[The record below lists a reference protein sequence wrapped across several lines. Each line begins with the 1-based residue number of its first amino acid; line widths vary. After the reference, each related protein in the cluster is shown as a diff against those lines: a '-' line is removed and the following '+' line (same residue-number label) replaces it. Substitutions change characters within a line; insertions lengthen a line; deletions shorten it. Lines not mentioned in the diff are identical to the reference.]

1 MPMILTFLGKGGSG
15 RSTIAIAAARRLSQ
29 EGKRVLLVTQDPT
42 TDFLLETPLSTEPT
56 SIAAQFW
63 AVKLQAAVLLEE
75 SWEEIK
81 KLEAEYL
88 RSPLLKEVYGQELS
102 VLPGMDQ
109 ALALNALREYYESG
123 EYDVIVFDGT
133 GDLNMLRM
141 FAIPEHLSWYIR
153 RFQNLFLNSDLGK
166 AISPFIQPIS
176 SAILNVTW
184 TAEDLTNN
192 RNANQANQ
200 MLERGKT
207 ALREG
212 NVAGYLVTD
221 DDPYALK
228 TAKFLWGSAQQSGLT
243 IAGVLLNQETQVRE
257 VVTSEFA
264 PLPVSALPAINPG
277 EWESLGNALPDLAGA
292 ISQAPPTV
300 EIDRTQRTV
309 KVFLPGFSKK
319 EIKLTQPQTQQEI
332 TIEAGDQRRNI
343 ELPPPLKGQPVT
355 GAKFLEDGHL
365 LVSF

>member
-1 MPMILTFLGKGGSG
+1 MILTFLGKGGSG
-15 RSTIAIAAARRLSQ
+15 RTTLAIAAAQRLSK
-29 EGKRVLLVTQDPT
+29 EGKRVLLATQDPT
-42 TDFLLETPLSTEPT
+42 TEFLLETPLSTEPT
-56 SIAAQFW
+56 SISAQFW

-81 KLEAEYL
+81 KLEAQYL

-109 ALALNALREYYESG
+109 GLALNALREYYESG
-123 EYDVIVFDGT
+123 QYDVIIFDGT
-133 GDLNMLRM
+133 GDLNLLRM

-192 RNANQANQ
+192 PNANQANQ

-212 NVAGYLVTD
+212 NVAGYLVAD

-243 IAGVLLNQETQVRE
+243 IAGVLLNRETQVRE
-257 VVTSEFA
+257 VVNSEFA
-264 PLPVSALPAINPG
+264 PLPVTAVPAIDSG
-277 EWESLGNALPDLAGA
+277 EWESLGNALPDLVGA

-332 TIEAGDQRRNI
+332 AIEAGDQRRNI

>member
-1 MPMILTFLGKGGSG
+1 MILTFLGKGGSG
-15 RSTIAIAAARRLSQ
+15 RTTLAIAAAQQLSQ
-29 EGKRVLLVTQDPT
+29 QGKRVLLVTQDPAT
-42 TDFLLETPLSTEPT
+42 EFLLETPLSTKPT
-56 SIAAQFW
+56 SITTQFW
-63 AVKLQAAVLLEE
+63 AVKLQATVLLEQ

-81 KLEAEYL
+81 TLEAQYL
-88 RSPLLKEVYGQELS
+88 RSPLLKEVYGQELA

-123 EYDVIVFDGT
+123 EYDVIIFDGT
-133 GDLNMLRM
+133 GDLNLLRM

-153 RFQNLFLNSDLGK
+153 RFQNLFLNSDLGQ

-176 SAILNVTW
+176 STILNVTW
-184 TAEDLTNN
+184 TADDLTNN
-192 RNANQANQ
+192 PNANQANQ

-207 ALREG
+207 ALSEG
-212 NVAGYLVTD
+212 KVAGYLVTA

-243 IAGVLLNQETQVRE
+243 IAGALLNQESQVRE

-264 PLPVSALPAINPG
+264 PLPVTAIPSVHPG
-277 EWESLGNALPDLAGA
+277 DWDAIGQALPDLVGTVA
-292 ISQAPPTV
+292 QAPPSV
-300 EIDRTQRTV
+300 EIDRNQRTV
-309 KVFLPGFSKK
+309 KVFLPGFSKNQ
-319 EIKLTQPQTQQEI
+319 IKLTQPQTQQEI
-332 TIEAGDQRRNI
+332 TIDAGDQRRNI
-343 ELPPPLKGQPVT
+343 QLPPPLKGQPVK